1 MIGAYAIGLAFY
13 AMSVWLSYS
22 AELKSSKWYFP
33 IGILL
38 AIVCN
43 FLWLYVAKHSDTKHA
58 IYMNALLWDSM
69 IVGSYA
75 IIPVL
80 LFGVRF
86 STVNLFGVVL
96 VIFGIVLTKV

>member
-1 MIGAYAIGLAFY
+1 
-13 AMSVWLSYS
+13 
-22 AELKSSKWYFP
+22 
-33 IGILL
+33 
-38 AIVCN
+38 
-43 FLWLYVAKHSDTKHA
+43 
-58 IYMNALLWDSM
+58 M

-96 VIFGIVLTKV
+96 VIFGMVLTKV